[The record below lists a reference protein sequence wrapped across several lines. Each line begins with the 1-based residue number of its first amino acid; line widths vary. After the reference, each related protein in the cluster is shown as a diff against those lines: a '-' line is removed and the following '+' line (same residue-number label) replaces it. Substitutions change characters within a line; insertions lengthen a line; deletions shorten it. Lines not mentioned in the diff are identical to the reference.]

1 MTILNKMKEI
11 KEIALA
17 AEKAL
22 LEVYDQAGELSDIA
36 PEDLEDYLKEYT
48 SASWEVIEAIINLVY
63 WEGE

>member
-1 MTILNKMKEI
+1 MTILNKMEEI

-63 WEGE
+63 